1 MKKILLSSTVV
12 VSLAAFGASLAYAQG
27 GPQGGPRG
35 GQRPS
40 FEQIDANGDG
50 VLTMEEFQNQ
60 GQAKF
65 DENDTNGDGM
75 LDVDELTAAADR
87 ERGRMIERLMENKDT
102 NGDGMLSMEEM
113 QPRDPGRFFSKA
125 DTDGNGEISQE
136 EWEAAKAQ
144 MRGHGPR
151 GPQNGTADN

>member
-1 MKKILLSSTVV
+1 MKKILLSSTIVM
-12 VSLAAFGASLAYAQG
+12 SLAAFGASLAYA
-27 GPQGGPRG
+27 QGGPRG

-50 VLTMEEFQNQ
+50 ALTMEEFQNQ

-65 DENDTNGDGM
+65 AESDTNGDDM
-75 LDVDELTAAADR
+75 LDVEELTAAAER
-87 ERGRMIERLMENKDT
+87 ERGRMIARLMERKDT

-113 QPRDPGRFFSKA
+113 QPRAPGRFFAKA
-125 DTDGNGEISQE
+125 DTDGNGGISQE
-136 EWEAAKAQ
+136 EWETAKAQ

-151 GPQNGTADN
+151 VGTAGN